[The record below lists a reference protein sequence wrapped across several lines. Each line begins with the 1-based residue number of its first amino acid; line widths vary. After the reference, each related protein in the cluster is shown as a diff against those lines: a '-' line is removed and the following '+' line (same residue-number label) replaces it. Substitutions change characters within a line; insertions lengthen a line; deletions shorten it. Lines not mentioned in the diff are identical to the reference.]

1 MALDLSKLRARV
13 HARTAYRPK
22 ARGAKR
28 GASRSPP
35 PDPVVKKQEAQ
46 RALFEAAEAR
56 RKARI
61 VKWTNTHPEV
71 ARYLRVLNDELTEA
85 RVETPGLVDV
95 DLHYVIRTLKLHRLD
110 HDVRVGL
117 LTETQQ
123 WIKAV
128 HKRRTRSVDITPYD
142 HLFDPEFVDSLSE
155 ARTALKLH

>member
-1 MALDLSKLRARV
+1 MALDLSKLQARV
-13 HARTAYRPK
+13 RARTAYQPRT
-22 ARGAKR
+22 AYKR

-35 PDPVVKKQEAQ
+35 PDPVIKRQEVQ

-56 RKARI
+56 RKAKM
-61 VKWTNTHPEV
+61 VKWTNKYPEV

-110 HDVRVGL
+110 QDVRMGL
-117 LTETQQ
+117 LAETHQ

-128 HKRRTRSVDITPYD
+128 HKRRTRSTDITPYD
-142 HLFDPEFVDSLSE
+142 HLFDAEFVDSLGE
-155 ARTALKLH
+155 ARSALKLH